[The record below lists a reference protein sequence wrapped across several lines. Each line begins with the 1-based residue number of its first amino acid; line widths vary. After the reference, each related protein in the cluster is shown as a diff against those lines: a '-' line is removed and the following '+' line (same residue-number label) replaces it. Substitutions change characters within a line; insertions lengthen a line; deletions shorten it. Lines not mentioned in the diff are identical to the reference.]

1 VAQDIEG
8 AALCSPAPRE
18 KRFCLYIFLRIS
30 AVFFGKYHKGTKNQ
44 EKPMRA
50 EALLRSFEESR
61 ARRWR
66 YSCRKT
72 VFRFL

>member
-1 VAQDIEG
+1 VLA
-8 AALCSPAPRE
+8 PAVR
-18 KRFCLYIFLRIS
+18 KNGFVYIFFCEYPQYSLENTI
-30 AVFFGKYHKGTKNQ
+30 KEQKNQ